1 MQLIWFN
8 FLVCDLSQM
17 HKLVPVCYHV
27 EHQSNSHSEQQVG
40 CLHKFY
46 IQYMLMFPSRWPYH
60 CW

>member
-1 MQLIWFN
+1 
-8 FLVCDLSQM
+8 M

-60 CW
+60 YW